1 MPKTAEE
8 LAVDAKLRSQELTDE
23 ESQDEEVTEDVEDD
37 GEETV
42 EVIEEADETVEVED
56 TTDSPRSESEIQ
68 ARESGWKPKD
78 EWDGDPTEWVSAE
91 EFNRRGEYLRKIHN
105 QNRKIKQLDDVV
117 GTLAKQQKKIFEAGY
132 DKAKRELKSALR
144 EANKE
149 GDDATAEAI
158 EGKIEQLDEQRKV
171 DIAAVEIKVD
181 PKQPDVAP
189 EFAGWVQRNQWFI
202 KKPALRSYAEHI
214 GLAYAG
220 ENPLKTNTEVYQY
233 VTTEVKKRFPEE
245 FGIVVI
251 PQKKKHGSP
260 VVGSSDLTSGK
271 RGSDS
276 TSVVRVS
283 LTSEEKAV
291 GRALVDKGIYKNIN
305 EYATDLKKFG
315 VKNT

>member
-117 GTLAKQQKKIFEAGY
+117 ELWPSN
-132 DKAKRELKSALR
+132 KRKSLKL
-144 EANKE
+144 
-149 GDDATAEAI
+149 GM
-158 EGKIEQLDEQRKV
+158 
-171 DIAAVEIKVD
+171 IK
-181 PKQPDVAP
+181 P
-189 EFAGWVQRNQWFI
+189 
-202 KKPALRSYAEHI
+202 S
-214 GLAYAG
+214 
-220 ENPLKTNTEVYQY
+220 EN
-233 VTTEVKKRFPEE
+233 
-245 FGIVVI
+245 
-251 PQKKKHGSP
+251 
-260 VVGSSDLTSGK
+260 
-271 RGSDS
+271 
-276 TSVVRVS
+276 
-283 LTSEEKAV
+283 
-291 GRALVDKGIYKNIN
+291 
-305 EYATDLKKFG
+305 
-315 VKNT
+315 